1 MTATQNLPTELIFKE
16 INIGKS
22 KTVKYYKFVNG
33 NISNTPFKELLRI
46 SENRFF
52 AKSNPIYWLSNRGL
66 TKWETKPY
74 LTGLF
79 PTSTERVYFGDHNH
93 KESLLI
99 FDLTKPNILKVKFY
113 DGYYPNYKA
122 IKELLKQS

>member
-1 MTATQNLPTELIFKE
+1 MTATQSLPTELIFKE

-22 KTVKYYKFVNG
+22 TTVKYYEFVNG
-33 NISNTPFKELLRI
+33 NISNTPVKKLLRI
-46 SENRFF
+46 SENRGF
-52 AKSNPIYWLSNRGL
+52 AKSDPDYWVSNRGL
-66 TKWETKPY
+66 TKWEIKPC

-79 PTSTERVYFGDHNH
+79 PTSTERVYLGDHNH

-113 DGYYPNYKA
+113 DGYYPSYRA